1 MCDAEDSPTPILVC
15 GLLAADIVFDV
26 PAIPAD
32 AIKYKASKV
41 SLVCGGGGC
50 YAAIAIKRLGGTP
63 SLLARVGRDHFGE
76 FILSELKTEGIDCK
90 KVVVHADNQT
100 PLSSIAVDPNGER
113 QIINYRNAAAAPLSN
128 ELSFKRAPQAVLV
141 DTRWLEGSIAALEY
155 AKAKNIPGVID
166 AEAPTSGPAMKLASH
181 IAFSR
186 QGLSEFAS
194 TDSILSGLQKAQTAC
209 SAWVCVTDGEHG
221 THMLHGSEVLTIVAP
236 KITAV
241 DTLGAGDVW
250 HGAFT
255 VQLAQGADEL
265 SAVKFANVAA
275 ALKCAST
282 GNNFSA
288 PPLQEVTQFISDGY
302 D

>member
-1 MCDAEDSPTPILVC
+1 MSDKEDRSTQILVC
-15 GLLAADIVFDV
+15 GLLAADIIFDV

-32 AIKYKASKV
+32 AVKYKADKV

-63 SLLARVGRDHFGE
+63 SLLARVGRDNFGE
-76 FILSELKTEGIDCK
+76 FILSALDTEGIDCT
-90 KVVVHADNQT
+90 KVEVHADNQT
-100 PLSSIAVDPNGER
+100 PLSSVTVDPNGER
-113 QIINYRNAAAAPLSN
+113 QIVNYRNTAAAPFTSDLY
-128 ELSFKRAPQAVLV
+128 FKHAPQAVLV

-155 AKAKNIPGVID
+155 AKAQNIPGVID
-166 AEAPTSGPAMKLASH
+166 AEAPTSNAAMGLASH

-194 TDSILSGLQKAQTAC
+194 TDSILPGLQKAQAAF

-221 THMLHGSEVLTIVAP
+221 THMLQGSELLTIAAP

-255 VQLAQGADEL
+255 TQLAQGADEL

-282 GNNFSA
+282 GNEFSA
-288 PPLQEVTQFISDGY
+288 PQLQEVTQLLNDGY
-302 D
+302 E